1 MNGFKK
7 FLTSKFFIVA
17 LAVALLVSIVPSV
30 LFFMGQ
36 GDYVKATVQLIATP
50 FQWCFTKAGE
60 GLNGYAVYFRRM
72 AGLYSENSELR
83 EELEQNRDK
92 VYDAEL
98 IKEENDF
105 LREYLGI
112 KAEHSDFTF
121 EDAFVIGRESTNYR
135 TVYTL
140 SKGSLHGIEKNMPVI
155 TSDGIVGY
163 VTEVGPTY
171 CRAVPIT
178 ETAKAVGA
186 YIERSGALGVVEG
199 SYSISFDKL
208 CRMIYIDPDSDI
220 RIGDRVTTSGIG
232 SIYPRGL
239 FIGEV
244 IEVTADEGT
253 RTLAATIRPS
263 ADFDD
268 ISRVM
273 IITSYDLYSE

>member
-186 YIERSGALGVVEG
+186 YIERSGALGV
-199 SYSISFDKL
+199 
-208 CRMIYIDPDSDI
+208 IYIDPDSDI